1 MKPTYK
7 YIFLLFLLNI
17 LLLISGYLLV
27 SFSVPGILFSDIAIL
42 TSVFTIIAVLTLIIF
57 LRGQTK
63 NPESQTLHSL
73 VAVGLKFL
81 LDMALAL
88 VWFIVAKKTSLQ
100 SVIIF
105 FVLYLALTL
114 FSVLVILKVL
124 KNKSL

>member
-17 LLLISGYLLV
+17 LLLITGYLLV
-27 SFSVPGILFSDIAIL
+27 PFSVPGILFSDIAIL
-42 TSVFTIIAVLTLIIF
+42 TSVFTIIAVITLIIF

-73 VAVGLKFL
+73 LAVGFKFL
-81 LDMALAL
+81 LDMTLAL

-114 FSVLVILKVL
+114 FSVLVILRVL